1 MCWLMFATIYMPQ
14 FYLQAALRHQPELAG
29 TPVALIDGEAAK
41 AVIIQLNQAAE
52 AVGVYSGMT
61 PSQGLARCLQLVVKT
76 RLRAQEQAV
85 EEIVL
90 QLAYS
95 LSPFIEATAPGVCTI
110 EFTNEN
116 QIAARL
122 SSVIERLAETQ
133 IKAQAGIAQTADAS
147 LLVAHLARPVLQI
160 GDAKTFLASLPIETL
175 EIA

>member
-1 MCWLMFATIYMPQ
+1 MFATIYLPN
-14 FYLQAALRHQPELAG
+14 FYLQAALRHQPELAD
-29 TPVALIDGEAAK
+29 TPVALIDDQAVK

-52 AVGVYSGMT
+52 AVGVHCGMA

-76 RLRAQEQAV
+76 RARPQEAAV
-85 EEIVL
+85 EQIVL

-110 EFTNEN
+110 EFTGGKE
-116 QIAARL
+116 
-122 SSVIERLAETQ
+122 IERRVIAVIAQLAQ
-133 IKAQAGIAQTADAS
+133 SDLKAQAGIAHTADAS

-160 GDAKTFLASLPIETL
+160 GDAKTFLASLPVETL

>member
-1 MCWLMFATIYMPQ
+1 MFATIYLPN
-14 FYLQAALRHQPELAG
+14 FYLQAASRHQPERAG

-52 AVGVYSGMT
+52 AVGVHCGMT

-76 RLRAQEQAV
+76 RVRAQEKAV
-85 EEIVL
+85 EQIVL

-110 EFTNEN
+110 EFTSEK
-116 QIAARL
+116 QIARRVSDA
-122 SSVIERLAETQ
+122 IEQLAQFQ

>member
-1 MCWLMFATIYMPQ
+1 MFATIYLPN
-14 FYLQAALRHQPELAG
+14 FYLQAALRHQPELAA
-29 TPVALIDGEAAK
+29 TPVALIDDQATK

-52 AVGVYSGMT
+52 AVGVHLGMA

-76 RLRAQEQAV
+76 RARVQEAAV
-85 EEIVL
+85 EQIVL

-110 EFTNEN
+110 ECTSEK
-116 QIAARL
+116 QITARV
-122 SSVIERLAETQ
+122 SAVIEQLAQ
-133 IKAQAGIAQTADAS
+133 SQLKAQAGIAQTADAS

>member
-1 MCWLMFATIYMPQ
+1 MFATIYLPN
-14 FYLQAALRHQPELAG
+14 FYLQAASRHQPELAG

-52 AVGVYSGMT
+52 AVGVHCRMT

-76 RLRAQEQAV
+76 RVRAQEKAV
-85 EEIVL
+85 EQIVL

-95 LSPFIEATAPGVCTI
+95 LSPFIEATAPGVYTV
-110 EFTNEN
+110 EFTTGN
-116 QIAARL
+116 QIAERV
-122 SSVIERLAETQ
+122 SPVIEQLEETG
-133 IKAQAGIAQTADAS
+133 IHAQAGIAQTPDAS

>member
-1 MCWLMFATIYMPQ
+1 MFATIYLPN
-14 FYLQAALRHQPELAG
+14 FYLQAALRHQPELAA
-29 TPVALIDGEAAK
+29 TPVGLIDDQATK

-52 AVGVYSGMT
+52 AVGVHRGMA

-76 RLRAQEQAV
+76 RARAQETAV
-85 EEIVL
+85 EQIVL

-110 EFTNEN
+110 EFTSEK
-116 QIAARL
+116 QIAARVTD
-122 SSVIERLAETQ
+122 VIEQLAQSQ
-133 IKAQAGIAQTADAS
+133 INAQAGIAQTADAS
-147 LLVAHLARPVLQI
+147 LLVAHLARPVLEI